1 MKISLTKLNK
11 KHLLTVS
18 GLVLAFVI
26 GFGVKSTLTPPSNI
40 AVVNLKQVVG
50 QSQKLMLIRKENNI
64 KLNELSKW
72 LDGVEKEISSEKD
85 KKKRQKLAGQYKDL
99 AKEKENLIKQEYNKK
114 IQEIDKEITALI
126 DEVAAKAGCKV
137 ILDKNLVVKGGKD
150 ITSDVIKQLNPEQKE
165 PKNNDS

>member
-26 GFGVKSTLTPPSNI
+26 GFGVKSILTPSNINI

-137 ILDKNLVVKGGKD
+137 ILDKNLIVKGGKD

-165 PKNNDS
+165 TNQK

>member
-18 GLVLAFVI
+18 GLMLAFVI
-26 GFGVKSTLTPPSNI
+26 GFGVKSILTPSNI

-50 QSQKLMLIRKENNI
+50 QSQKLMFIRKENNI
-64 KLNELSKW
+64 KLNELSRW
-72 LDGVEKEISSEKD
+72 LDGVEKEISSEKG
-85 KKKRQKLAGQYKDL
+85 KKKRQKLAEQYKDL
-99 AKEKENLIKQEYNKK
+99 AKEKEKLIKQEYDKK

-150 ITSDVIKQLNPEQKE
+150 ITTDVIKKLNPEQKE
-165 PKNNDS
+165 TNQK

>member
-18 GLVLAFVI
+18 GLMLAFVI
-26 GFGVKSTLTPPSNI
+26 GFGVKSIFTPSNI

-50 QSQKLMLIRKENNI
+50 QSQKLMFIRKENNI

-99 AKEKENLIKQEYNKK
+99 AKEKEKLIKQEYDKK

-150 ITSDVIKQLNPEQKE
+150 ITTDVIKKLNPEQKE